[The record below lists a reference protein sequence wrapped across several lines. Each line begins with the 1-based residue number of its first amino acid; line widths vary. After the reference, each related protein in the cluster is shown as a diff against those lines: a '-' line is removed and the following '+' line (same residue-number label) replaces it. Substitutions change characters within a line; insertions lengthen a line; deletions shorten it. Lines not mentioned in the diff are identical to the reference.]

1 MCPKSYNTYGMR
13 RTYTQPRARVFYAW
27 AAVRWLLLMFLIVPM
42 VHAPPAAVAKPVLA
56 VKPLKVW
63 QGIASWYGPRF
74 HGRPTAY
81 GETYDMNGMTAAHCP
96 LPNGSLVRVPSLR
109 TGRSR
114 VIRINDRGPFIPGRE
129 LDLSYGAATTLGVT
143 ETGIARVRIELL
155 EVPKGHCPLKRA
167 AD

>member
-1 MCPKSYNTYGMR
+1 MR

-27 AAVRWLLLMFLIVPM
+27 AAVRWLLLMFLIAPV
-42 VHAPPAAVAKPVLA
+42 VHAPPVAVARPVLPI
-56 VKPLKVW
+56 KPLKVW

-74 HGRPTAY
+74 HGRTTAY
-81 GETYDMNGMTAAHCP
+81 GETYDMNGMTAAHCT
-96 LPNGSLVRVPSLR
+96 LPNGSLVRVTCLR

-114 VIRINDRGPFIPGRE
+114 VIRINDRGPYIPGRE
-129 LDLSYGAATTLGVT
+129 LDLSYGAATTLGVI

-155 EVPKGHCPLKRA
+155 EVPKGHWPLKRA